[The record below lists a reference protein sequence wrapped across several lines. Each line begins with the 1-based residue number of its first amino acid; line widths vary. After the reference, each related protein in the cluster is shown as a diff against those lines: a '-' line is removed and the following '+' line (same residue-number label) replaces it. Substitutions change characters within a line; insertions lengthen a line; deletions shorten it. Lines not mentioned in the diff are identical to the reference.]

1 MNKLILYTTEG
12 CHLCEQ
18 AELLLQELAD
28 SISFKL
34 DTVDIS
40 VNEALVDRYGIRIP
54 VVKNVESGKEIAW
67 PFALTDLLTLF

>member
-1 MNKLILYTTEG
+1 M
-12 CHLCEQ
+12 
-18 AELLLQELAD
+18 LQELAD

-34 DTVDIS
+34 DAVDIS